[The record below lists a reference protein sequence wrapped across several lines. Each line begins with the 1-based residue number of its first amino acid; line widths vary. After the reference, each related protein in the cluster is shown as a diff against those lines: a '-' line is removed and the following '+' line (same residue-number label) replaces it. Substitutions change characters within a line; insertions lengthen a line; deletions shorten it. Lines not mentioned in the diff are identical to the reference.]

1 MSKGHDVWTES
12 YRASALTMPIT
23 SATFH
28 LPLNLMTPIPRTVLS
43 DVYASGQL
51 ELLPLDERVS
61 TASPYKLFRDI
72 LDKLRG
78 KMYTNGQPRK
88 KVLRVVVYEL
98 GGPEWGDA
106 ATSAVSTGVDVRE
119 LS

>member
-1 MSKGHDVWTES
+1 MTYGPNHTEQE
-12 YRASALTMPIT
+12 LTIPLT

-43 DVYASGQL
+43 DVYASSQL
-51 ELLPLDERVS
+51 ELLPLDEMIS

-78 KMYTNGQPRK
+78 KLYTNGQPRK

-106 ATSAVSTGVDVRE
+106 ATSAVSTNFVIRG
-119 LS
+119 SS